1 MIPKQKLHQFF
12 KSHMQYQANIDNR
25 VEMYIIRE
33 RDVKNITF
41 HSRFVF
47 NVFLQLLIG
56 NWLKLISWGF

>member
-1 MIPKQKLHQFF
+1 MIPKQNRHQFF

-33 RDVKNITF
+33 RNVKNITF

-47 NVFLQLLIG
+47 NVFLQLLV
-56 NWLKLISWGF
+56 N

>member
-1 MIPKQKLHQFF
+1 MIPKQNRRQFF

-33 RDVKNITF
+33 RNVKNITF

-47 NVFLQLLIG
+47 NVFLQLLIS
-56 NWLKLISWGF
+56 N

>member
-1 MIPKQKLHQFF
+1 MTPKQNRYQFF

-33 RDVKNITF
+33 RNVKNITF
-41 HSRFVF
+41 QSRFVF
-47 NVFLQLLIG
+47 NVFLQLLIS